1 MQKYIA
7 ALQAVQALGII
18 QDHITSISF
27 QRRRAYFEKSN
38 DVVDIQI
45 FVKYRP
51 SGLTWELTEDLWYV
65 SRQSINI
72 NGQQF
77 EISIHNR

>member
-18 QDHITSISF
+18 QDHITSVSF
-27 QRRRAYFEKSN
+27 QRRRSYFEKST

-51 SGLTWELTEDLWYV
+51 SGLTWEITEDLWYV

>member
-51 SGLTWELTEDLWYV
+51 LGLTWEITEDLWHV